1 MSGFLGG
8 FNPTM
13 PYYFPIFYI
22 LYIIIL
28 QRLPALKRRNDDIQ
42 RSCTI
47 SGNTKQQQHLLL
59 EVTVSSVIVI
69 IIG

>member
-1 MSGFLGG
+1 
-8 FNPTM
+8 
-13 PYYFPIFYI
+13 
-22 LYIIIL
+22 
-28 QRLPALKRRNDDIQ
+28 LPALKRRNDDIQ